1 MLRLL
6 TMIKH
11 TLFKLCLGIFLLLP
25 TQALAAEPD
34 WSTYSQLLQA
44 HVGPGNK
51 QDITLNLVD
60 YQSLAGDRRWS
71 KVLNQLATFNET
83 LLVSDKEKLAFWINA
98 YNILA
103 IKVVL
108 DHWPLDSIRDAG
120 GLFSP
125 VWKKPAGK
133 VAGKI
138 RSLNE
143 IEHQILRPMG
153 EARIH
158 FAIVCASVSCPD
170 LKNSAYTATDLNNQ
184 LNQQAQ
190 AFINHPGKGVQVQGN
205 SIHASKIFDWFE
217 DDFQSK
223 GGVIRFI
230 KTYRKDIASDSETVS
245 YLNYNWALN
254 GQSPVK
260 TL

>member
-1 MLRLL
+1 
-6 TMIKH
+6 MIKH
-11 TLFKLCLGIFLLLP
+11 TLLKLCIGIFLLLP

-34 WSTYSQLLQA
+34 WSTYTQLLQA

-51 QDITLNLVD
+51 QNIALNLVD
-60 YQSLAGDRRWS
+60 YQNMARDPRWP
-71 KVLNQLATFNET
+71 KVLNQLATFDVT

-103 IKVVL
+103 IQVVL

-125 VWKKPAGK
+125 VWKKPAAI
-133 VAGKI
+133 VAGKM
-138 RSLNE
+138 RTLYQ

-153 EARIH
+153 EPRIH

-170 LKNSAYTATDLNNQ
+170 LKNSAYTAADLNNQ
-184 LNQQAQ
+184 LDQQAQ
-190 AFINHPGKGVQVQGN
+190 AFINHPDKGVRVQGN
-205 SIHASKIFDWFE
+205 SIHTSKIFDWFE
-217 DDFQSK
+217 GDFK
-223 GGVIRFI
+223 TRGGVISFI
-230 KTYRKDIASDSETVS
+230 RTYREDIASDSKAGS
-245 YLNYNWALN
+245 YLDYNWALN
-254 GQSPVK
+254 GQSSVK